1 MSIPTDV
8 ASLQIM
14 AEVYKKKNLQDIL
27 EKTVHSL
34 VEQVPYIHWAGVYFY
49 ENEKEVRLM
58 ASSDDENDLAWES
71 NSELKF
77 PIKSSDEDNI
87 GVLIVRTR
95 EAIAFDIT
103 DVSTLETIAAA
114 IGETG
119 FAN

>member
-27 EKTVHSL
+27 DKTVHSL
-34 VEQVPYIHWAGVYFY
+34 VDQVPYIDWAGIYFY
-49 ENEKEVRLM
+49 ENNSEVRLM
-58 ASSDDENDLAWES
+58 AASDKENDLQWET

-77 PIKSSDEDNI
+77 PIKTSDDESL
-87 GVLIVRTR
+87 GMLIVRTR
-95 EAIAFDIT
+95 EAIAFDVT
-103 DVSTLETIAAA
+103 DVSTLETIASA
-114 IGETG
+114 IGETS

>member
-14 AEVYKKKNLQDIL
+14 AEVYKKKNLQEIL
-27 EKTVHSL
+27 DKTVHSL
-34 VEQVPYIHWAGVYFY
+34 VEQVPYIHWAGIYFY
-49 ENEKEVRLM
+49 ENEADVRLM
-58 ASSDDENDLAWES
+58 AASDDENDLVWES

-77 PIKSSDEDNI
+77 PIKNSEEEAI

-114 IGETG
+114 IGEIS